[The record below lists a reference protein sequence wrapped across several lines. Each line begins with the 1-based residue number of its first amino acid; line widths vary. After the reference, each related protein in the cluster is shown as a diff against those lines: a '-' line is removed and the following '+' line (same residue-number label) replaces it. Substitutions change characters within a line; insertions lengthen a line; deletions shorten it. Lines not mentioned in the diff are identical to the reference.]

1 MKETTAWWFASA
13 TNAVCSPV
21 QAQNRCAAALCEP
34 ALALVAFERRNVRR
48 KCLHLDPSL
57 SCLWA
62 AWPNKGRGIRG
73 HFARAGV
80 HGACAR
86 DETPRERVGRRFLP
100 PPVCASF
107 AAAAHNRN
115 VVPLG
120 RRSVHRAWQPEGGCS
135 PRRTPQNAP
144 RSHKAL
150 PPAGACEPKLCARR
164 ARCVGGNPP
173 RSLPGKIWE
182 KRPLL

>member
-1 MKETTAWWFASA
+1 M
-13 TNAVCSPV
+13 CSPFH
-21 QAQNRCAAALCEP
+21 AQNSCAAALRES
-34 ALALVAFERRNVRR
+34 ALALVALERRNVRR
-48 KCLHLDPSL
+48 NAIYTSTESL
-57 SCLWA
+57 SCLLWTA
-62 AWPNKGRGIRG
+62 RPNKGRVVREGTSRVQACTAPALATKPRVRG
-73 HFARAGV
+73 W
-80 HGACAR
+80 
-86 DETPRERVGRRFLP
+86 GRRFLP